1 MTEKRHTIRIV
12 DNRTSKRRAFWKQI
26 ALITA
31 LPLSVFVP
39 GLLADSAAM
48 QWTGFGLF
56 IVCGGM
62 ALDVIND
69 QYLDISEA
77 RKRLDELERKETS

>member
-1 MTEKRHTIRIV
+1 
-12 DNRTSKRRAFWKQI
+12 
-26 ALITA
+26 
-31 LPLSVFVP
+31 
-39 GLLADSAAM
+39 
-48 QWTGFGLF
+48 
-56 IVCGGM
+56 M